1 MADPWRRVYRGGENV
16 PPPTAKRETDAQDP
30 AASADT
36 APVVNGASRWASPW
50 ARKLPWIDGFAALS
64 AGVLVFV
71 LRGLLADLY
80 GLSYQF
86 LTLITSVNT
95 LYSVFGLT
103 LGALRRRPAWLLTAP
118 IAANLLWAVACIVF
132 AVRAPA
138 STTIWGYGQLVG
150 EGAFVAALAFLEWR
164 HLRSILEPRS

>member
-1 MADPWRRVYRGGENV
+1 MLQS
-16 PPPTAKRETDAQDP
+16 TAERETDARD
-30 AASADT
+30 SAVSGHR
-36 APVVNGASRWASPW
+36 APVVSGRSRW

-64 AGVLVFV
+64 VGALMFV
-71 LRGLLADLY
+71 LRGPLSDFY
-80 GLSYQF
+80 GLPYQ
-86 LTLITSVNT
+86 LVTTIALVNM

-103 LGALRRRPAWLLTAP
+103 LGVLRRRPAWLLIAL